1 MSIGFRDQ
9 EGDFQYRVT
18 IDSDS
23 FWTLSY
29 GGTEPIDSGNIDTLL
44 LIEPGEENVVELYV
58 EGEVGA
64 LALNGDEIATLEL
77 TEEAGPGD
85 VWIATAAEVETTL
98 VGRETEYRDFQ
109 VWALE

>member
-1 MSIGFRDQ
+1 M
-9 EGDFQYRVT
+9 
-18 IDSDS
+18 
-23 FWTLSY
+23 SY

-64 LALNGDEIATLEL
+64 LALNGDEIAMLEL
-77 TEEAGPGD
+77 TEDTESGD
-85 VWIATAAEVETTL
+85 VWIATAATVETTL

-109 VWALE
+109 VYAIE